1 MRVRKI
7 LYHGT
12 TMLRLDMIKKD
23 GLLRCNMPK
32 SFEIEESFDINK
44 GYVYLSSRLD
54 EAIMYGLIK
63 SLLDTRSDDLEKR
76 MKSNPNYRDPVVLG
90 INAFKL
96 GDNVEIDP
104 QDPQTNPLL
113 NEEFKTDQYY
123 KNSQW
128 YRCKGDIKLKH
139 LYKCKQIPFNVFGDD
154 VINGF
159 MESTEKMYNESKSM
173 MNTLASRP
181 ILKQICRSML

>member
-23 GLLRCNMPK
+23 GLLRCNMRK
-32 SFEIEESFDINK
+32 SLEAEESLALNK
-44 GYVYLSSRLD
+44 GYVYFATNLD
-54 EAIMYGLIK
+54 EAVMYGLIK
-63 SLLDTRSDDLEKR
+63 SLLDMRSDDLEKR
-76 MKSNPNYRDPVVLG
+76 MKLNPNHRDPVVLG

-104 QDPQTNPLL
+104 QDPQSNPLVIQDS
-113 NEEFKTDQYY
+113 KWY
-123 KNSQW
+123 KNNPW

-139 LYKCKQIPFNVFGDD
+139 LSKCRQVPFNAFSSD
-154 VINGF
+154 VINYF
-159 MESTEKMYNESKSM
+159 TEFTEKMFNDSESI

-181 ILKQICRSML
+181 ILKQIFRSIL